1 MAKSNST
8 IKTAKVKA
16 MSKTLSGSDCI
27 VSFQEDQGRVHTLYL
42 SKEESSAIDLGDTI
56 QIIIAKVDI
65 TQ

>member
-1 MAKSNST
+1 M
-8 IKTAKVKA
+8 KA

-42 SKEESSAIDLGDTI
+42 NKEESSAIDLGDTI
-56 QIIIAKVDI
+56 QLIIAKVDI